1 MSKTKT
7 ETPVLRNSADIP
19 WEETRLYLPADE
31 TEEENKALYERLKKE
46 IADGHPVDEYN
57 NEVLCRLTPL
67 QQKEVGIPAFYIR
80 PVVPRL
86 KSSDENEARLSE
98 MAHLEDELYKAEEEA
113 GIPHQKQNFVVCALQ
128 KYADWKENRPRHKVD
143 KRIYVLLTVFLG
155 WCGAHRFLERRW
167 KLGIFYL
174 LVGWTGLGLAFALV
188 DLLIAL
194 PIPKDENGMIEI

>member
-98 MAHLEDELYKAEEEA
+98 MAHLEDERTS
-113 GIPHQKQNFVVCALQ
+113 CT
-128 KYADWKENRPRHKVD
+128 RP
-143 KRIYVLLTVFLG
+143 KRKPVFPIRGRTSSCVLCRNMPTG
-155 WCGAHRFLERRW
+155 RR
-167 KLGIFYL
+167 
-174 LVGWTGLGLAFALV
+174 TAPATR
-188 DLLIAL
+188 
-194 PIPKDENGMIEI
+194 

>member
-1 MSKTKT
+1 MRPRKRT
-7 ETPVLRNSADIP
+7 
-19 WEETRLYLPADE
+19 
-31 TEEENKALYERLKKE
+31 KALYERLKKE

-86 KSSDENEARLSE
+86 KSGDENEARLSE
-98 MAHLEDELYKAEEEA
+98 MAHLENELYKAEEKA
-113 GIPHQKQNFVVCALQ
+113 GIPHQKQNFVVRALQ

-143 KRIYVLLTVFLG
+143 KRIYVLLTIFLG
-155 WCGAHRFLERRW
+155 WCGAHRFLEHRW

-194 PIPKDENGMIEI
+194 PIAKDENGMIEI

>member
-7 ETPVLRNSADIP
+7 ETSVLRNSADIP

-46 IADGHPVDEYN
+46 IADGHPVDECN

-113 GIPHQKQNFVVCALQ
+113 CIPHQKQNIIVRALQ

-143 KRIYVLLTVFLG
+143 KRIYVPVSYTHLT
-155 WCGAHRFLERRW
+155 
-167 KLGIFYL
+167 
-174 LVGWTGLGLAFALV
+174 
-188 DLLIAL
+188 L
-194 PIPKDENGMIEI
+194 PTN